1 MWSEIVYASANLTAC
16 LEKLIIRC
24 DDFLAALTMR
34 ETNQIILWIRKI
46 EQRMMLLTLH
56 IIIIRKRIL
65 SYYVGRGWGWEAV
78 GVNGEVK

>member
-34 ETNQIILWIRKI
+34 ETNQI
-46 EQRMMLLTLH
+46 TLDKGNRTEGDVADFAYNH
-56 IIIIRKRIL
+56 YQEKIL
-65 SYYVGRGWGWEAV
+65 SYYIGRGWRWEAV